1 MMILIFSGSGCRN
14 LQDMKQVPGVDIKFF
29 WLAGSQL
36 QQGQPGH
43 NPHNQPTFTGIPIT
57 LQRSPCPGADI
68 KSNTMLA
75 INYYHHG
82 STICKAVW
90 PTDIDALDL
99 MQQ

>member
-29 WLAGSQL
+29 WLARSQL

-57 LQRSPCPGADI
+57 LQPSPCPGADI